1 MSCKINFMSCKI
13 MCVYV
18 FLGYFLHKYNVL
30 AKKGGSKGS
39 RLFSPHEGIGMGGQ
53 TRVDITGDNQS

>member
-1 MSCKINFMSCKI
+1 

-30 AKKGGSKGS
+30 AKKAGPRGAVFF
-39 RLFSPHEGIGMGGQ
+39 RLTKELVWADRPELIFQGGQ
-53 TRVDITGDNQS
+53 TRVDIVVP